1 MPTGLEIP
9 NAQEK
14 SHIIL
19 SSEWHWNAFAG
30 PLNLFLSHRFLFQV
44 YKEIVIKDSQKCP
57 KLLILILSSS
67 KMWLEKIEKNSERA
81 IDIMN
86 LNF

>member
-14 SHIIL
+14 SQIIL
-19 SSEWHWNAFAG
+19 FSEWYWNAFAG
-30 PLNLFLSHRFLFQV
+30 SLNLFQSHRFLLQV

-57 KLLILILSSS
+57 KLLILTLLSS
-67 KMWLEKIEKNSERA
+67 KMWVEKIEKTVNEQ
-81 IDIMN
+81 
-86 LNF
+86 